1 MNGSRS
7 YGFLIETLLALLFF
21 ALSAAVLLQTFW
33 AAGEKSDRTALR
45 TVALISARSLLEE
58 SLTDGQ
64 PRSAVLEKQGVS
76 YEVQVLVEEQP
87 VAGGTL
93 LQLEALALDESGQEI
108 LSAPL
113 RSALFVEGGDS

>member
-45 TVALISARSLLEE
+45 TAALISARSLLEE